1 MYNKLKK
8 RNEWNVSTEHIQY
21 AKKNYYITSSFSVVS
36 NYAEIEDKDD
46 WSVNTWVVVS

>member
-1 MYNKLKK
+1 MNGMYALNILLY
-8 RNEWNVSTEHIQY
+8 NMQ
-21 AKKNYYITSSFSVVS
+21 KNYYIMSSFSVVS

>member
-1 MYNKLKK
+1 MNGMYALNILLY
-8 RNEWNVSTEHIQY
+8 NMQNI
-21 AKKNYYITSSFSVVS
+21 YYIRSSFSVIS

>member
-1 MYNKLKK
+1 MNGMYALNILLY
-8 RNEWNVSTEHIQY
+8 NTQ
-21 AKKNYYITSSFSVVS
+21 KNLFSFSVVS